1 MLVLLAFVKGTNMN
15 SKNLKLYQRVQKS
28 YRGIVITIVCV
39 IIFVI
44 FTTVTNYVAF
54 RDQLIE
60 KEQEQLMAIA
70 KSTSKHLED
79 FMSDKMSDTS
89 VLEQIII
96 DDYNNDDDGGEN
108 FKNLIERSLN
118 NYLKIQKGEV
128 FQLQYYDAKGQLLFD
143 TIAIDPIEKR
153 VVRTPH
159 LIVKEITRPTP
170 YVGVI
175 YPLTSGELAI
185 DIIDA
190 VRLSDTDLGYLR
202 MTIKIK
208 DLYHL
213 KVADITIGEKG
224 YASVKDSRGVLIM
237 HPNNN
242 DIGKEVMKARRA
254 KLPDY
259 DWSELEA
266 LVEHQ
271 LKGKAGTGI
280 YHSYWYYDEEYR
292 RIKKFTAYAPAK
304 IGNDFWV
311 VTVPKDYKEL
321 SDIASKYFYTN
332 FIIAGVIPLLL
343 GLLLIYIGTLKKTL
357 KHLETEQKYIDE
369 VEGLNSELEKD
380 IEERKILEQALIS
393 SKERFKQLFNAGSD
407 LIFVLFVND
416 DNRKFEINRV
426 NDIACKRL
434 GLERKEIV
442 GMDFRSIVSDITDD
456 ALETFMSQVDSGE
469 ENIYETQLHMSAI
482 EVVPVEI
489 AAQIFTLEGQKMM
502 MLMTRDISKKKEEE
516 AQLEKNRALLIYK
529 FRLVAM
535 GEMIA
540 NIAHQWRQPLGRLSL
555 MISNLQDAY
564 VHDDLEE
571 AYFDEM
577 VLKSQG
583 IIQDMSGII
592 DEFRYFFN
600 PINEKDFFDPEAQIL
615 TSIEMVK
622 DRIQIDE
629 VAVEVVNSAHQDI
642 YGYPNQFSQV
652 ILNILN
658 NSLDAMNSMVSEQ
671 RKIVIHIDWMLPS
684 DIRITIRNNGERL
697 PKGMETKVFDSY
709 FSTKKSKDGT
719 GIGLYMT
726 KMIIES
732 NFSGSIEMR
741 NIKDFVMTEIRIPM
755 EEVMADG
762 E

>member
-39 IIFVI
+39 IVFVI
-44 FTTVTNYVAF
+44 FATVTNYVAF
-54 RDQLIE
+54 RDKLIE

-79 FMSDKMSDTS
+79 FMNDKISDMG
-89 VLEQIII
+89 VLEQIVI
-96 DDYNNDDDGGEN
+96 DDYKNDEDDDTFEVLVG
-108 FKNLIERSLN
+108 RSLN
-118 NYLKIQKGEV
+118 NYLRIQKGEV
-128 FQLQYYDAKGQLLFD
+128 FQLQYYEKGGRLLFD
-143 TIAIDPIEKR
+143 TIAIDPIEKK
-153 VVRTPH
+153 T
-159 LIVKEITRPTP
+159 TRIPLLDVGVLKKKTP
-170 YVGVI
+170 YVTDI
-175 YPLTSGELAI
+175 YQLNSGELAI
-185 DIIDA
+185 DIID
-190 VRLSDTDLGYLR
+190 TIHDLEDEIGHLR
-202 MTIKIK
+202 MTIMIN

-213 KVADITIGEKG
+213 KVADIKIGEKG
-224 YASVKDSRGVLIM
+224 YASVKDYRGILIM
-237 HPNNN
+237 HPNDN

-254 KLPDY
+254 KLPEY

-266 LVEHQ
+266 LVAKQMRGE
-271 LKGKAGTGI
+271 AGTGI

-292 RIKKFTAYAPAK
+292 RIKKFTAFAPAQ
-304 IGNDFWV
+304 IGDNFWV
-311 VTVPKDYKEL
+311 TTVPKDYKEL
-321 SDIASKYFYTN
+321 SDIASNYFYTN

-343 GLLLIYIGTLKKTL
+343 GLLLIYIGTLKKNL
-357 KHLETEQKYIDE
+357 RHLEREQKYIEE
-369 VEGLNSELEKD
+369 VEVLNSELEKD
-380 IEERKILEQALIS
+380 IEERKVLEQALIS

-416 DNRKFEINRV
+416 DDRKFEINRV
-426 NDIACKRL
+426 NNIACERL

-442 GMDFRSIVSDITDD
+442 GMDFRSIVSDITED
-456 ALETFMSQVDSGE
+456 ALETFMSQVDSGD
-469 ENIYETQLHMSAI
+469 ENIYETQLHMSGGDI
-482 EVVPVEI
+482 VPVEI

-564 VHDDLEE
+564 IHDDLEE
-571 AYFDEM
+571 DYFDEM

-583 IIQDMSGII
+583 IIQDMSAII
-592 DEFRYFFN
+592 DEFRFFFN
-600 PINEKDFFDPEAQIL
+600 PINEKAYFNPEEQIL
-615 TSIEMVK
+615 SSIEMVK

-629 VAVEVVNSAHQDI
+629 VSVEVVNTAHHDI

-658 NSLDAMNSMVSEQ
+658 NSLDAMKDMSTE
-671 RKIVIHIDWMLPS
+671 RKILVAIDWMLPS
-684 DIRITIRNNGERL
+684 DIRITIRNNGEAL
-697 PKGMETKVFDSY
+697 PAGMENQVFDPY

-726 KMIIES
+726 KMIIET
-732 NFSGSIEMR
+732 NFAGTIEMR
-741 NIKDFVMTEIRIPM
+741 NIKEFVMTEIKIPI
-755 EEVMADG
+755 EEVIG
-762 E
+762 HGQ